1 MQAPAVSPV
10 ALLGGL
16 GMVAVAVGCVIYAR
30 RRGLGWRHLGLGA
43 LAWVVTVALKF
54 AWAVPVN
61 TPVYQWLYQVLP
73 EALAGISFYVYV
85 GLLTGVFEVG
95 VVWLVMRYTRLG
107 RATWEQALAF
117 GIGFG
122 AVEAL
127 LLGFRGLGIGLA
139 ALTSPAELPL
149 GPAELAQ
156 MNDVWYQ
163 LAPIAERFFAVLVHV
178 LSNALIFYAV
188 ATRKPRWFWLALLY
202 KSGIDAVAA
211 GAQLQGWTAMP
222 WLWAVEGV
230 VVLWGVVGWLGARWV
245 ERHYPQDL
253 PENGAPEAIE
263 AARDAPA

>member
-1 MQAPAVSPV
+1 MI
-10 ALLGGL
+10 
-16 GMVAVAVGCVIYAR
+16 AVAVGYAIYAC
-30 RRGLGWRHLGLGA
+30 RRGLGWRYLGLGA

-54 AWAVPVN
+54 AWAIPVN

-73 EALAGISFYVYV
+73 ETLAGISFYVYV

-107 RATWEQALAF
+107 RVTWEQALAF

-122 AVEAL
+122 SVEAL
-127 LLGFRGLGIGLA
+127 LLGFGGLGAALA
-139 ALTSPAELPL
+139 ALISPAQLPL

-188 ATRKPRWFWLALLY
+188 ATRKPGWFWLAFLY

-211 GAQLQGWTAMP
+211 GAQLLGWTGMP

-230 VVLWGVVGWLGARWV
+230 VALWGVAGWLGTRQVARC
-245 ERHYPQDL
+245 YPWDL
-253 PENGAPEAIE
+253 PENGALEVME
-263 AARDAPA
+263 PAE